1 MVVRSGWAG
10 KLRGGRKL
18 VAPELLKFRAAP
30 GGGVAALMV
39 SAAWFGFGQK
49 SEPDSRKVTS
59 GDPDRHTEFQGSI
72 IAGRIRLA
80 YIAVPRGNAA

>member
-1 MVVRSGWAG
+1 
-10 KLRGGRKL
+10 
-18 VAPELLKFRAAP
+18 
-30 GGGVAALMV
+30 MV